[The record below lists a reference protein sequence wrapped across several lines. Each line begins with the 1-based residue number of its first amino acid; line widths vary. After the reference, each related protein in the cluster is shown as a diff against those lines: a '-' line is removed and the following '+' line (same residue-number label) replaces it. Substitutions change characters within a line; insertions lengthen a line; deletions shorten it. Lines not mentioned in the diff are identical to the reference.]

1 MKKNE
6 KKSKDSSILLDIENK
21 IKKYLKKHIDG
32 EKLEKITNNYILIV
46 TILFII
52 SNIIFRHFTISGI
65 LYHVI
70 MIILLVANVRI
81 IYINKDKIRYKRLAI
96 FIYFFIWIISK
107 NFYGVILI
115 LSTLIT
121 LISIEFGKYMF
132 VKLLGFVFAMFVSII
147 FVPFLYLQ
155 IVASSLFSYDDDAF
169 EDAHY
174 YCNNHYEA
182 YVNSAGAFDS
192 YHRYIGKHYDFL
204 DLGVIIS
211 ISYNGGHEV
220 SAEEYNKYIETHNCK
235 WNGGINGFK

>member
-6 KKSKDSSILLDIENK
+6 KRLKELNILSDIENK
-21 IKKYLKKHIDG
+21 INKYLKKHI
-32 EKLEKITNNYILIV
+32 EKDRLEKITNNYIIIV

-81 IYINKDKIRYKRLAI
+81 IYINKDNIKYKKLAI

-115 LSTLIT
+115 LSTLII
-121 LISIEFGKYMF
+121 LISIEFGKYML
-132 VKLLGFVFAMFVSII
+132 VKLFGFVFALIVSII

-169 EDAHY
+169 DDAHY
-174 YCNNHYEA
+174 YCSNHNEA

-192 YHRYIGKHYDFL
+192 YHRYIGKHYEFL

-220 SAEEYNKYIETHNCK
+220 SAEEYNKYIKTHNCK
-235 WNGGINGFK
+235 WNGDINGFK

>member
-6 KKSKDSSILLDIENK
+6 KRLKELNILSDIENK
-21 IKKYLKKHIDG
+21 INKYLKKHI
-32 EKLEKITNNYILIV
+32 EKDRLEKITNNYIIIV

-70 MIILLVANVRI
+70 MIILLLANARI

-121 LISIEFGKYMF
+121 LISIEFGKYML

-155 IVASSLFSYDDDAF
+155 IIASSLFSYDDDAF
-169 EDAHY
+169 DDAHY
-174 YCNNHYEA
+174 YCSNHNEA

-192 YHRYIGKHYDFL
+192 YHRYIGKHYEFL

-220 SAEEYNKYIETHNCK
+220 SAEEYNKYIKTHNCK
-235 WNGGINGFK
+235 